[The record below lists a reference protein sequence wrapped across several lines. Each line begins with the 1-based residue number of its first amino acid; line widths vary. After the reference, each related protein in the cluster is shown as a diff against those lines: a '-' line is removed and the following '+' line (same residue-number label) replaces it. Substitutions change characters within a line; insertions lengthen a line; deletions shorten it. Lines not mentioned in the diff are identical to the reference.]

1 MLGIFTVVIT
11 IHQQNAAAK
20 QRAEDLNATLLQRI
34 QELAIANNQSEAN
47 RQMAIAQKEQEKER
61 YQNDALAAYIKEMG
75 ELLKDSNGSLTS
87 NPVTATV
94 ARVKTLNV
102 FRQIDPPR
110 KVHILRFL
118 YEASQLT
125 NIDQNPPLDLTTADL
140 Y

>member
-61 YQNDALAAYIKEMG
+61 YQNDALAAYIKE
-75 ELLKDSNGSLTS
+75 L
-87 NPVTATV
+87 V
-94 ARVKTLNV
+94 
-102 FRQIDPPR
+102 
-110 KVHILRFL
+110 
-118 YEASQLT
+118 
-125 NIDQNPPLDLTTADL
+125 
-140 Y
+140 